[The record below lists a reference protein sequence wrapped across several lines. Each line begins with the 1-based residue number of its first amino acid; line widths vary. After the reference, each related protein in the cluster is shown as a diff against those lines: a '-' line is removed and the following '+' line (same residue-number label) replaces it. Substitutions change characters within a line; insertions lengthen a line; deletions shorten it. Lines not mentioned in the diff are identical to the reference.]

1 MDTQRK
7 LICVVNDDQRTASI
21 LNMSIIEMTTNES
34 RKCGEDA
41 VLMLCLQGLVY

>member
-7 LICVVNDDQRTASI
+7 LIFVVNDDQRTASI

-34 RKCGEDA
+34 RKYSEDA
-41 VLMLCLQGLVY
+41 GLMLCLLGLVF